1 MISIL
6 GIAGAAV
13 NAVGQ
18 VGVHVIADAAMKRL
32 IPETTKLGLKICA
45 DVAAFFLS
53 SAAGTVVANEVDE
66 YVKKVNEAKEAVK
79 KLVNGMQNNEE
90 ESETVEAE
98 VVERPNGPEEV
109 K

>member
-1 MISIL
+1 MVNIL
-6 GIAGAAV
+6 SIAGVAV

-53 SAAGTVVANEVDE
+53 SAAGSVVAKEIDS
-66 YVKKVNEAKEAVK
+66 YVKGVNEAKEAVK
-79 KLVNGMQNNEE
+79 KLVTGMQNEE
-90 ESETVEAE
+90 EETETVE
-98 VVERPNGPEEV
+98 VEASKKMDGGKNA
-109 K
+109 

>member
-1 MISIL
+1 MVNIL
-6 GIAGAAV
+6 SIAGVAV

-53 SAAGTVVANEVDE
+53 SAAGTVVANEVDG
-66 YVKKVNEAKEAVK
+66 YVKKVEETKEAVK
-79 KLVNGMQNNEE
+79 KLVNGMQKKEE
-90 ESETVEAE
+90 AETVEAE
-98 VVERPNGPEEV
+98 VVEQPNGPEEV